1 MEAAVGDACGDR
13 NDEIERPTYGFS
25 LVVCRHDAVSHE
37 GSVATGTVTPPSRLE
52 DYARSAGFTAISVLP
67 IEGDLWRFY
76 SLDQ

>member
-1 MEAAVGDACGDR
+1 
-13 NDEIERPTYGFS
+13 
-25 LVVCRHDAVSHE
+25 VCRHDAVYHE
-37 GSVATGTVTPPSRLE
+37 GSVATVTVTPPSRLE